1 MEKRKGTDELA
12 RNLCR
17 ELYEFTDGWPSEWRR
32 VVGGVSM
39 HAALEYALHHGWL
52 LIDDQDRSI
61 CLTEKGRRLVRKT
74 LS

>member
-17 ELYEFTDGWPSEWRR
+17 ELYEFTDGWPSEWRK

-39 HAALEYALHHGWL
+39 HAALGYAVQHGWL
-52 LIDDQDRSI
+52 LIDDQDCI
-61 CLTEKGRRLVRKT
+61 CLTERGRRLVRKT